1 MTWKLTI
8 LDHDAQPVQT
18 FEVPT
23 DRPLL
28 IGRGTA
34 SDTQIRDPALS
45 RIHCRV
51 YVEAGRLVVE
61 DADSTGGTFVRG
73 LPIKRETVDI
83 DDLIAIGSTRLK
95 VQNDNPLDS
104 RTYAA
109 AIGIDAAQA
118 RPMIRTDE
126 LAGQKINR
134 FELQKLVAKGHSS
147 VVYKAL
153 DLADGK
159 TVAIKILH
167 PQLTLDDRQQERF
180 IRAMRTMMPVRNPH
194 IVRLLRAGRH
204 RQLCWVAMDWISGS
218 NLSEIIE
225 WIGIRGA
232 LDWKDIWRVAVHVG
246 RALVEAEKRKLVHRN
261 VTPTNILRRD
271 QDKAYLLTDLVFA
284 KALSETA
291 AAQLTRPGELV
302 GELAYLAPEL
312 ISNPMAASSA
322 SDRFSLGV
330 TLYVLATGK
339 HPFDPSSVARWM
351 EQVTQHTPTPP
362 ATDRLGFDERFS
374 DLIMKLLTKNPS
386 QRFGS
391 TMEMLIDL
399 ERVGKF
405 GGLDADWSEWI

>member
-1 MTWKLTI
+1 MTWKLTL
-8 LDHDAQPVQT
+8 LDADFQPVDQ
-18 FEVPT
+18 FEVPS
-23 DRPLL
+23 DRPLV

-34 SDTQIRDPALS
+34 SDTQIKDPSLS

-51 YVEAGRLVVE
+51 FLEAGRLTVE

-73 LPIKRETVDI
+73 MRIKRDTVDI
-83 DDLIAIGSTRLK
+83 EDIITIGNTRLR

-104 RTYAA
+104 RTN
-109 AIGIDAAQA
+109 AIAPWTDSLGM
-118 RPMIRTDE
+118 RPTVRIDE
-126 LAGQKINR
+126 LAGQRINR
-134 FELQKLVAKGHSS
+134 FELQTLVAKGRSS
-147 VVYKAL
+147 VVYKAR

-159 TVAIKILH
+159 AVAMKILH
-167 PQLTLDDRQQERF
+167 PQFTVDERQQERF
-180 IRAMRTMMPVRNPH
+180 IRAMRAMMPVRHPH

-204 RQLCWVAMDWISGS
+204 KQLCWAAMDWISGS
-218 NLSEIIE
+218 SLSEIIE
-225 WIGIRGA
+225 LIGIRGT

-246 RALVEAEKRKLVHRN
+246 RALAEAEKRKLVHRN

-284 KALSETA
+284 KALEETA

-312 ISNPMAASSA
+312 IASPAAASSA

-339 HPFDPSSVARWM
+339 LPFETTSVARWI

-362 ATDRLGFDERFS
+362 AVHSIGFDERFS
-374 DLIMKLLTKNPS
+374 DLIMKMINKSPEH
-386 QRFGS
+386 RFGS
-391 TMEMLIDL
+391 TVELLIDL

-405 GGLDADWSEWI
+405 GGLEADWSDWV